1 MMAGLMYKNFLL
13 YRAELAVIGVLQL
26 FISATVFLTG
36 ITGTGSPQG
45 TLILY
50 GCMFLMLGFVESG
63 LFAPDEKQTARNF
76 LIATPTG
83 AAGHIGSKYW
93 FLLLIDLG
101 VLVCCFL
108 TDTVVFALT
117 GDENTMTGVMLV
129 LVFSVTLI
137 MDALSLPFIVYFGTN
152 YGLSVKASVLG
163 VVMLLVLLYA
173 LFGDISYFLS
183 NDFMTAVE
191 ALFEDSNVLL
201 MLGLLPYGSA
211 LLYWLSCRL
220 SVFLFRKGAENY
232 D

>member
-1 MMAGLMYKNFLL
+1 MAGLMYKNFLL
-13 YRAELAVIGVLQL
+13 YRMELIVIAVLQL
-26 FISATVFLTG
+26 FISTTVLLTG

-45 TLILY
+45 TLTLY
-50 GCMFLMLGFVESG
+50 GAMFLLLGFMESG

-76 LIATPTG
+76 LISTPTG
-83 AAGHIGSKYW
+83 AAGHIESKYW

-117 GDENTMTGVMLV
+117 ADENTMTGALLV
-129 LVFSVTLI
+129 LLFAIGLI

-163 VVMLLVLLYA
+163 VVMLLALLYA

-183 NDFMTAVE
+183 NDFLTALE
-191 ALFEDSNVLL
+191 KLFEDGNVLL
-201 MLGLLPYGSA
+201 MLGLLPYAAG
-211 LLYWLSCRL
+211 LLYWLSCKL
-220 SVFLFRKGAENY
+220 SVILFRKGAENY

>member
-26 FISATVFLTG
+26 FISAMVFLTG

-137 MDALSLPFIVYFGTN
+137 MDALSLPFSGAGAGAMTAIGICTCCGMLAATFVGIVF
-152 YGLSVKASVLG
+152 VPA
-163 VVMLLVLLYA
+163 LYA
-173 LFGDISYFLS
+173 IFQRLR
-183 NDFMTAVE
+183 DFVKRE
-191 ALFEDSNVLL
+191 
-201 MLGLLPYGSA
+201 
-211 LLYWLSCRL
+211 
-220 SVFLFRKGAENY
+220 KGR
-232 D
+232 